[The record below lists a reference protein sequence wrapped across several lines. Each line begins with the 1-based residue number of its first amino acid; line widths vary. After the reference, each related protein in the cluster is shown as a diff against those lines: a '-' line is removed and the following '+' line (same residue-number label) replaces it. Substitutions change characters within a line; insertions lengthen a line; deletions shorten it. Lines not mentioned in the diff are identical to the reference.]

1 MVDMLHVPYKGNG
14 PAMAD
19 PKVRG
24 TLDSIGTEPIGSS
37 PEALR
42 DHLAK
47 ETMLWARLVK
57 ERNIKI
63 Q

>member
-1 MVDMLHVPYKGNG
+1 
-14 PAMAD
+14 
-19 PKVRG
+19 G
-24 TLDSIGTEPIGSS
+24 TLDSIGAEPIGSS

-47 ETMLWARLVK
+47 ETTLWARLVK